1 MYTPDDFPTFHNLTH
16 LVINNN
22 SDLVVQLLHN
32 CPKLQNLDL
41 YQVSLRIVF
50 SLFIFSY
57 DTTLMIKF
65 CFAGY

>member
-50 SLFIFSY
+50 SLFIFS
-57 DTTLMIKF
+57 
-65 CFAGY
+65 